1 MKQRVHSVLW
11 KCLFLVIITLCAYFP
26 SFSQEDEKTTTEFG
40 FTTGPIVALTDLG
53 GHEGKGT
60 TFIKDY
66 NFNTTKLFFGA
77 YLAVYPAPW
86 LGFRFSANY
95 GNVDAFDADIK
106 EKGGDEDSRYNRNLD
121 FRSVIL
127 EGTAMAEVYPTVFLE
142 DDPDDVAG
150 RLRPYGVIGLGFFHF
165 NPQGSLTDQNGDTY
179 WVDLR
184 PLHTEGEG
192 WIAGR
197 KEYSLTQLNI
207 PMGAGIKY
215 FLSENVNLSF
225 EIIYR
230 KLFTDYLD
238 DVSTT
243 YINPQLFQQHLS
255 AAQAAVAIAVSNKS
269 ADGYATP
276 SYQPGDKRGTST
288 NNDAYFTMGLKLGI
302 RLGGGRSERWRNS
315 THCPLLRF

>member
-1 MKQRVHSVLW
+1 MFW
-11 KCLFLVIITLCAYFP
+11 KCVCVLAITLCLWSS
-26 SFSQEDEKTTTEFG
+26 SFAQEEERNTTEFG

-53 GHEGKGT
+53 GHAGKGT

-66 NFNTTKLFFGA
+66 NFNTTKLAFGA
-77 YLAVYPAPW
+77 YLTVYPTPW

-95 GNVDAFDADIK
+95 GNVQAFDADITK
-106 EKGGDEDSRYNRNLD
+106 KGGDEDSRFDRNLD

-127 EGTAMAEVYPTVFLE
+127 EGTVMAEFYPTVFFEE
-142 DDPDDVAG
+142 DPEEVQG
-150 RLRPYGVIGLGFFHF
+150 RLRPYGVLGLGAYHF
-165 NPQGSLTDQNGDTY
+165 NPQGSLSDGRGNTNWY
-179 WVDLR
+179 DLR

-215 FLSENVNLSF
+215 YFSEDVNLSV
-225 EIIYR
+225 ELIYR

-238 DVSTT
+238 DASAT
-243 YINPQLFQQHLS
+243 YIDPTLFAQHLPAS
-255 AAQAAVAIAVSNKS
+255 QAAIAEAISNK
-269 ADGYATP
+269 AANGYNTP
-276 SYQPGDKRGTST
+276 SYRAGDKRGTST
-288 NNDAYFTMGLKLGI
+288 NNDAYFTFGFKLGI
-302 RLGGGRSERWRNS
+302 RLSGGQKERWNNS

>member
-1 MKQRVHSVLW
+1 MKQRLHSLLW
-11 KCLFLVIITLCAYFP
+11 KCLFVSAITLCICSP
-26 SFSQEDEKTTTEFG
+26 SFAQEDAKNTTEFG

-53 GHEGKGT
+53 GHVGKGT

-66 NFNTTKLFFGA
+66 NMNTTKLQFGA
-77 YLAVYPAPW
+77 YFAAYPTPW

-95 GNVDAFDADIK
+95 GNVEAYDADIK
-106 EKGGDEDSRYNRNLD
+106 RKGGDEVSRFNRNLD

-127 EGTAMAEVYPTVFLE
+127 EGTVMAEVYPTTFFEE
-142 DDPDDVAG
+142 DPEDVQG
-150 RLRPYGVIGLGFFHF
+150 RLRPYGLIGLGFFHF
-165 NPQGSLTDQNGDTY
+165 NPQGSLSDGRGNTTWY
-179 WVDLR
+179 DLR

-215 FLSENVNLSF
+215 FFSEDVNLSV
-225 EIIYR
+225 ELIYR

-238 DVSTT
+238 DVHST
-243 YINPQLFQQHLS
+243 YIDPALFTQHLS
-255 AAQAAVAIAVSNKS
+255 ASDAAIAIKISNK
-269 ADGYATP
+269 AAQGYNTP
-276 SYQPGDKRGTST
+276 SYRPGDKRGDPG
-288 NNDAYFTMGLKLGI
+288 NNDAYFTFGFKLGI
-302 RLGGGRSERWRNS
+302 RLSGGQKQRWFNS